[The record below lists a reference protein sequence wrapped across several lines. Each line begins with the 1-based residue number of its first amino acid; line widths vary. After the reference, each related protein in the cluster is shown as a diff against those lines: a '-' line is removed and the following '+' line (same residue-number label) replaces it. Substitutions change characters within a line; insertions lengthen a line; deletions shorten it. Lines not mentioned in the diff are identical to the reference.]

1 MTVERIDD
9 PAQIA
14 VEFMMNALRL
24 PDGVPLAL
32 FEERAGQPVGAIEGP
47 LREARARGWL
57 ADEEGM
63 LRPTASGLEVL
74 NRLLGLF
81 C

>member
-1 MTVERIDD
+1 
-9 PAQIA
+9 
-14 VEFMMNALRL
+14 VEFLMNALRL

-32 FEERAGQPVGAIEGP
+32 FEQRTGQELGAIEGP
-47 LREARARGWL
+47 LRDAYARGWL
-57 ADEEGM
+57 VDEPDV
-63 LRPTASGLEVL
+63 LRPSAAGLEVL